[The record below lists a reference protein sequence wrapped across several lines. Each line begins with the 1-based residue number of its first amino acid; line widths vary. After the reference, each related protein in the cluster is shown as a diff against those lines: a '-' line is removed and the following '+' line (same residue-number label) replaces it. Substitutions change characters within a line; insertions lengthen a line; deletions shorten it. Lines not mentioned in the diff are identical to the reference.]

1 MLAGYWLFPGSCP
14 DGGKIRYCCEVPDGT
29 KARLTLPD
37 GRNEILTGGTYQFEE
52 IQLGIAGK

>member
-1 MLAGYWLFPGSCP
+1 
-14 DGGKIRYCCEVPDGT
+14 VPDGT